1 MKKIIKA
8 KFSGGNIILTEW
20 WIKISPFILFIYL
33 LMAAFFS
40 GIETAVISTNK
51 LHLKYLAK
59 NGNKNALIIS
69 DLIRKP
75 DRFLRVVL
83 IGTNIAVILSS
94 TISSSLALYFW
105 GDKGIAIS
113 VIFTTIIILIFCEII
128 PKTVAQSNAEKISLN
143 TAYYIKIASSILFPI
158 EIFLSWISHFVIRIL
173 TGKKYTPSNVFF
185 TKKDLKLFF
194 EVGEREGAL
203 EKKEKSMIER
213 ILNLNETYIKDV
225 MKPQKYIVA
234 INESTSPEDAIKL
247 MNKEGLSRI
256 PVYKNN
262 LDNIIG
268 FIYAKDFLIGDL
280 KERIDKS
287 LNLSDLIHPPN
298 FVLETKRVTNLLK
311 EFQRKKVHI
320 AVVINK
326 DKKISGVVT
335 IEDLLEEI
343 FGEIEDEFDKNK

>member
-1 MKKIIKA
+1 M
-8 KFSGGNIILTEW
+8 TEW
-20 WIKISPFILFIYL
+20 WIKISPFILFICL
-33 LMAAFFS
+33 FMAAFFS
-40 GIETAVISTNK
+40 GVETAVISTSK

-59 NGNKNALIIS
+59 NGNKKALIIS
-69 DLIRKP
+69 DLTRKP
-75 DRFLRVVL
+75 DQFLRIVL

-94 TISSSLALYFW
+94 AITSSLALYFW
-105 GDKGIAIS
+105 GDKGVSIS
-113 VIFTTIIILIFCEII
+113 VISTTLIILIFCEVI
-128 PKTVAQSNAEKISLN
+128 PKTIAQSNAEKISLN
-143 TAYYIKIASSILFPI
+143 AAYYIKIASSILSPV
-158 EIFLSWISHFVIRIL
+158 EIFFSWISNFIIRIL
-173 TGKKYTPSNVFF
+173 TGKKYIPLNGFF

-213 ILNLNETYIKDV
+213 ILNLNETYVKDV
-225 MKPQKYIVA
+225 MRPQKFMVA

-262 LDNIIG
+262 LENIIG

-280 KERIDKS
+280 NERIDKS

-343 FGEIEDEFDKNK
+343 FGEIEDEFDKTK

>member
-1 MKKIIKA
+1 M
-8 KFSGGNIILTEW
+8 TEW
-20 WIKISPFILFIYL
+20 WIKISPFILFICL
-33 LMAAFFS
+33 FMAAFFS
-40 GIETAVISTNK
+40 GVETAVISTSK

-59 NGNKNALIIS
+59 NGNKKALIIS

-75 DRFLRVVL
+75 DQFLRVVL

-113 VIFTTIIILIFCEII
+113 VIFTTLIILIFCEII

-173 TGKKYTPSNVFF
+173 TGKKYIPLNVFY

-194 EVGEREGAL
+194 EVGEREGVL

-213 ILNLNETYIKDV
+213 ILNLNETYVKDV
-225 MKPQKYIVA
+225 MKHQKYIVA
-234 INESTSPEDAIKL
+234 IKEYTSIEDAIKL
-247 MNKEGLSRI
+247 MNERGLSRI

-268 FIYAKDFLIGDL
+268 FIYAKDFLMSDL
-280 KERIDKS
+280 KEKLDKS
-287 LNLSDLIHPPN
+287 LNLLDLIHPPY

-311 EFQRKKVHI
+311 EFQKKKVHI
-320 AVVINK
+320 AVVVNK

-343 FGEIEDEFDKNK
+343 FGEIEDEFDKTK